1 MDYKKLVC
9 ISVLLI
15 YNLCLIGQN
24 SKKIDSL
31 FAAYNNKQANDTDRV
46 KAFIALGNQLSHEN
60 PDTIIH
66 YSKDAMALSVEKIS
80 KPMEANLYKVIADC
94 YDYNEDYQNS
104 IANYTRAADI
114 WESLDNNINVATIN
128 SNIGNAYASI
138 SNYPKAL
145 EFLLKAQKVLEVSKN
160 KLEIGKVYLRLGLL
174 YFYQDNNKLALDQ
187 FLKSLRIFESINYET
202 GVRYCIGNLGIVYQ
216 ALKDYEKSMYYYNR
230 GKQLSELAGDK
241 VGISTGFTNIASVYA
256 EMKDYKKAMDYQKK
270 ALVIFTEL
278 GFKSYISTV
287 YTNIASLHDVMGNYK
302 EAVENYEL
310 AKLNSKESID
320 DLRLSHQGLA
330 MTYEKLGNY
339 KAAYENH
346 VQFKKLTDSIF
357 NTENTQQM
365 SALKTKYEVEK
376 NAAEFELKAQA
387 QKAKQQ
393 LILYSILAL
402 LGIVSIFAIILFKR
416 YQLINK
422 QKQIIEQKIKETEEQ
437 KKLVEI
443 KQKEIIDSITY
454 AKRLQNAILPPLDT
468 IEKNLNNSFVY
479 YQPKDIV
486 AGDFYW
492 METVNDTVFIAA
504 ADSTGHGV
512 PGAMVSVVCS
522 NALNRAVKEFH
533 LIDTGEILNKT
544 RELVLETFKKN
555 SNDVSDGMD
564 ISLLSI
570 NKTKK
575 EIQWSGAY
583 NPLWYVLDGELLQIK
598 ADKQP
603 IGRSENPTAFTTQ
616 TIQYVDN
623 TTFYLFTDGFADQFG
638 GPDGKKIKQKAFSDL
653 LIKHHRKNSADQL
666 EIIQSTFSDWKGELE
681 QVDDVCV
688 IGIRI

>member
-1 MDYKKLVC
+1 MDFKKLV
-9 ISVLLI
+9 SFSTLLI
-15 YNLCLIGQN
+15 CSFCLLGQN

-31 FAAYNNKQANDTDRV
+31 FEAYNNKNANDTDRI
-46 KAFIALGNQLSHEN
+46 KAFIFLSHQLSHEN

-66 YSKDAMALSVEKIS
+66 YAKDAIALSKEKIS
-80 KPMEANLYKVIADC
+80 KPMEANLYKAIADC

-104 IANYTRAADI
+104 IANYTRAAEI
-114 WESLDNNINVATIN
+114 WESLDNNINAAVIN
-128 SNIGNAYASI
+128 SNIGNAYAGI

-187 FLKSLRIFESINYET
+187 FLKSLRIFESINYES
-202 GVRYCIGNLGIVYQ
+202 GIRYCIGNLGIVYQ
-216 ALKDYEKSMYYYNR
+216 ALKDYEKSMYYYNK
-230 GKQLSELAGDK
+230 GNQLSELAGDK

-256 EMKDYKKAMDYQKK
+256 DMKDYKNAMDYQKK
-270 ALVIFTEL
+270 ALAIFIEL

-287 YTNIASLHDVMGNYK
+287 YTNIASLNNITGNYS
-302 EAVENYEL
+302 EAIKNYEL

-330 MTYEKLGNY
+330 ITYEKLGNY

-357 NTENTQQM
+357 NTENNQQM

-376 NAAEFELKAQA
+376 NAAEFEVKAQA

-416 YQLINK
+416 YQFINK
-422 QKQIIEQKIKETEEQ
+422 QKDIIEQKIKETEEQ
-437 KKLVEI
+437 KKIVEQ

-454 AKRLQNAILPPLDT
+454 AKRLQNAILPPLDA
-468 IEKNLNNSFVY
+468 IEKSLSNSFVY

-492 METVNDTVFIAA
+492 METVNDCVFIAA

-533 LIDTGEILNKT
+533 LTDTGEILNKT
-544 RELVLETFKKN
+544 RQLVLETFEKN
-555 SNDVSDGMD
+555 SSQVSDGMD

-583 NPLWYVLDGELLQIK
+583 NPLWYILDGEMIQIK

-603 IGRSENPTAFTTQ
+603 IGKSENPTAFTTQ
-616 TIQYVDN
+616 TIQYIDN
-623 TTFYLFTDGFADQFG
+623 MTFYLFTDGFADQFG
-638 GPDGKKIKQKAFSDL
+638 GPEGKKIKQKAFSDL
-653 LIKHHRKNSADQL
+653 LIKHHKRNSADQL

>member
-1 MDYKKLVC
+1 MNLKKLV
-9 ISVLLI
+9 SLSTLLI
-15 YNLCLIGQN
+15 YSLCLIGQN

-31 FAAYNNKQANDTDRV
+31 FAVYNNTKANDTDRV

-60 PDTIIH
+60 PDTVIH
-66 YSKDAMALSVEKIS
+66 SAKDAIDLSKEKVS
-80 KPMEANLYKVIADC
+80 KQMEANLYKVLADC

-114 WESLDNNINVATIN
+114 WESLENKMNVARIN

-145 EFLLKAQKVLEVSKN
+145 EFLLKAQKVLEVSKD

-187 FLKSLRIFESINYET
+187 FLKSLHTFESVNYET
-202 GVRYCIGNLGIVYQ
+202 GIRYCFGNLGIVYQ
-216 ALKDYEKSMYYYNR
+216 SLKDYEKSMYYYNK

-256 EMKDYKKAMDYQKK
+256 EMKDYKNAMDYQKK

-287 YTNIASLHDVMGNYK
+287 YTNIAALYDTMGNYT
-302 EAVENYEL
+302 EAVKNYEL

-330 MTYEKLGNY
+330 KTYEKLGNY

-376 NAAEFELKAQA
+376 NAAEFEVKAEA

-402 LGIVSIFAIILFKR
+402 LFVVSVFAIILFKR
-416 YQLINK
+416 YQFINK
-422 QKQIIEQKIKETEEQ
+422 QKDIIEQKVKETEEQ
-437 KKLVEI
+437 KKIVEQ

-454 AKRLQNAILPPLDT
+454 AKRLQNAILPPIDA
-468 IEKNLNNSFVY
+468 IEKNLSNSFVY

-492 METVNDTVFIAA
+492 MEAVNDIVFIAA

-533 LIDTGEILNKT
+533 LTDTGEILNKT

-555 SNDVSDGMD
+555 SSEVSDGMD

-583 NPLWYVLDGELLQIK
+583 NPLWYILDGELIQIK

-603 IGRSENPTAFTTQ
+603 IGKSENPTSFTAQ

-638 GPDGKKIKQKAFSDL
+638 GPEGKKIKQKAFSDL

-666 EIIQSTFSDWKGELE
+666 EIIQSTFSNWKGELE